1 MTMKNMMTTTMEK
14 TIRLIY
20 DDFVARLKEGL
31 EINRQ
36 PLVSLRMPAPK
47 HDSEIIIVREPS
59 EYNPSEIPLAPNR
72 DRRNRDQY
80 FRYEPFYVKMMVD
93 DKTLLGESASLIE
106 HYVSN
111 SVRDV
116 LNDLSDRSKIFYV
129 GDLVELSYKP
139 LVVQYTEIELK
150 VNVIS
155 PRS

>member
-1 MTMKNMMTTTMEK
+1 MEK
-14 TIRLIY
+14 TIKLIY
-20 DDFVARLKEGL
+20 DEFVARLKEGL

-36 PLVSLRMPAPK
+36 PLVDLRMPAPK
-47 HDSEIIIVREPS
+47 RDSEVIIVREPA
-59 EYNPSEIPLAPNR
+59 EFDPYDPPPTTIR
-72 DRRNRDQY
+72 DRRNGEQY
-80 FRYEPFYVKMMVD
+80 FRYEPFYIKIMVD
-93 DKTLLGESASLIE
+93 DKVLMGEAATLIE
-106 HYVSN
+106 YYVSN

-116 LNDLSDRSKIFYV
+116 LNGLSDRSKVFYV